1 MNTKNNSNNNRN
13 NTLDQVLTQ
22 AVKECTNAVKFEDL
36 EILETRNL
44 TEELEAA
51 KAQVEKLE
59 AIIAECESMKAKAQE
74 EEKKEKEA
82 EQEFINSLT
91 FPGKEVLSYLEGLKT
106 LAQGDQLTMVDAII
120 KAFLKYDNKKE
131 LVFAANIAAYVAI
144 LVREEK
150 KEVIDILEAITIKVY
165 NVTIANKGSAGG
177 RVEGLDRILRAV
189 QDIY

>member
-1 MNTKNNSNNNRN
+1 MMNTVN

-22 AVKECTNAVKFEDL
+22 AVKDCTNVVKIAEL
-36 EILETRNL
+36 ETIETRNL

-59 AIIAECESMKAKAQE
+59 SIITECENMKARAQE

-82 EQEFINSLT
+82 EQAFLNSLT

-106 LAQGDQLTMVDAII
+106 LAKGDQLTMVEAII
-120 KAFLKYDNKKE
+120 KTFVKYDSKQE
-131 LVFAANIAAYVAI
+131 LIFTANIAAYVAI

-150 KEVIDILEAITIKVY
+150 KEVIDLLESITIKVY
-165 NVTIANKGSAGG
+165 DIARNNNGSAGG

-189 QDIY
+189 QDVY

>member
-1 MNTKNNSNNNRN
+1 MNTVNNTNNNSIAKA
-13 NTLDQVLTQ
+13 LESAIKD
-22 AVKECTNAVKFEDL
+22 CTNAVKFEDL

-44 TEELEAA
+44 TEELTAA

-59 AIIAECESMKAKAQE
+59 SIIAECESMKAKAQE
-74 EEKKEKEA
+74 EEKKEQEA
-82 EQEFINSLT
+82 EQTFLNSLT

-106 LAQGDQLTMVDAII
+106 LAKGDQLTMVEAII
-120 KAFLKYDNKKE
+120 KSFVKYDSKQE
-131 LVFAANIAAYVAI
+131 LVFTANMAAYVAI

-150 KEVIDILEAITIKVY
+150 KEVIDLLESITIKVY
-165 NVTIANKGSAGG
+165 NITMANKGSAGG

>member
-1 MNTKNNSNNNRN
+1 MMNTVN

-22 AVKECTNAVKFEDL
+22 AVKDCTNVVKIAEL
-36 EILETRNL
+36 ETIETRNL

-59 AIIAECESMKAKAQE
+59 SIITECENMKARAQE

-82 EQEFINSLT
+82 EQEFLNSLT

-106 LAQGDQLTMVDAII
+106 LAKGDQLTMVEAII
-120 KAFLKYDNKKE
+120 KTFVKYDSKQE
-131 LVFAANIAAYVAI
+131 LIFTANMAAYVAI

-150 KEVIDILEAITIKVY
+150 KEVIDLLESITIKVY
-165 NVTIANKGSAGG
+165 DIARNNKGSAGG

-189 QDIY
+189 QDVY